1 MQAHRF
7 RDSSMI
13 DRVAF
18 DEDARTLCVSFKQT
32 GKYLYYD
39 VPAAIFAEMCGAK
52 SAGQFFNEH
61 VKGKFRCR
69 RDPERRRFGPGA
81 ERYASG

>member
-1 MQAHRF
+1 MLAHRF

-18 DEDARTLCVSFKQT
+18 DDAAQTLCVSFKQT

-39 VPAAIFAEMCGAK
+39 VPEAVFAAMCRAK

-69 RDPERRRFGPGA
+69 RDPERRRFGPSA
-81 ERYASG
+81 EHWAS

>member
-1 MQAHRF
+1 
-7 RDSSMI
+7 MI

-18 DEDARTLCVSFKQT
+18 DEDAQTLCVSFKQT

-39 VPAAIFAEMCGAK
+39 VPAAIFDAMCKAK
-52 SAGQFFNEH
+52 SVGQFFNES

-69 RDPERRRFGPGA
+69 RDPERRRFGPNA
-81 ERYASG
+81 DRWAS